1 MKSKLF
7 LVRSKRF
14 DGYCVR
20 GFGLGLSVAMLSAS
34 EFGVTLAGLMVGI
47 IATVLV
53 QSSSTRRGK
62 QSLGTRVED
71 HACTD

>member
-1 MKSKLF
+1 
-7 LVRSKRF
+7 
-14 DGYCVR
+14 
-20 GFGLGLSVAMLSAS
+20 MLSAS
-34 EFGVTLAGLMVGI
+34 GFRVALAGLMVGI